1 MVNLNLATIMTLT
14 KLILGQISA
23 PPEILTTLQHGTS
36 AATME
41 TEKIITLQLKYPG
54 IIQNLCKGLT
64 SSYILIFPSAKKS
77 NYNSLRR

>member
-1 MVNLNLATIMTLT
+1 MTLT
-14 KLILGQISA
+14 KLILGQIST

-41 TEKIITLQLKYPG
+41 TENIITLQLKKYPG

-64 SSYILIFPSAKKS
+64 SSYILIFSTNAKKS

>member
-1 MVNLNLATIMTLT
+1 MTLT

-41 TEKIITLQLKYPG
+41 TEKIITLQLKKYPG
-54 IIQNLCKGLT
+54 IIQNLRKGLT
-64 SSYILIFPSAKKS
+64 SSYILIFSTNAKKS